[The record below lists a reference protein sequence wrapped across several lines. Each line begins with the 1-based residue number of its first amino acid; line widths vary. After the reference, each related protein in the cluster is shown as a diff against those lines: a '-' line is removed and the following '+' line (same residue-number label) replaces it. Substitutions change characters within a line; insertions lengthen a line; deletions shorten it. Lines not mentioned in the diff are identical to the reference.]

1 MSDNSNIVSAHCVIY
16 FKNFTNSPFNTI
28 SKVNSSKL
36 YTAALFVDFAFLYLP
51 FRIVRT
57 FGPYRLHAVHR
68 CGLATV
74 DVACAQSVCRLC
86 VSVWCLQQWA
96 VQKRLN
102 ELRSR
107 LGQTRIYRPIHLL
120 YTGSPDPP
128 RERELARCTHPVLS
142 PTVVY
147 DTTQTRSSGWPT
159 PAADECIRYREG
171 LQDVWRRCVLLPN
184 YLG

>member
-74 DVACAQSVCRLC
+74 DVACAQSVCMC
-86 VSVWCLQQWA
+86 VSLMSTTVSCTKTA
-96 VQKRLN
+96 
-102 ELRSR
+102 E
-107 LGQTRIYRPIHLL
+107 RIAKPFR
-120 YTGSPDPP
+120 
-128 RERELARCTHPVLS
+128 A
-142 PTVVY
+142 
-147 DTTQTRSSGWPT
+147 DTY
-159 PAADECIRYREG
+159 I
-171 LQDVWRRCVLLPN
+171 
-184 YLG
+184 